1 MSVKVGGI
9 EFSEQEVS
17 DFREVFELVD
27 KDKGGTIEADEETVG
42 EAELDGIAKL
52 NTGRVLR
59 AERGDGADG
68 DAGHQNLQGEVESLI
83 NDIDE
88 DGNGEIDFEEF
99 LQVMAA
105 GKGLPYTRSS
115 MTKFFKEFSRNE
127 VPRPP
132 DGWISAKEL
141 RNAMRCSE
149 YDLSDEEVERLIKMM
164 EPNKNG
170 MINYEEKIKLYLN
183 E

>member
-27 KDKGGTIEADEETVG
+27 KDKGGTIEAVEVM
-42 EAELDGIAKL
+42 ELMVMLGIK
-52 NTGRVLR
+52 TSR
-59 AERGDGADG
+59 E
-68 DAGHQNLQGEVESLI
+68 QVESLI